1 MSSPRHRVALFCED
15 QGHEQVG
22 SALIRRLAR
31 EVGAHVL
38 VDPMCARG
46 GRGRAIAELKTWQR
60 ALQLGKKTGVP
71 DLLVVLIDGNCEGV
85 NATRKQIEPM
95 IDPSV
100 CPVAVIGVPDPH
112 VERWLIADPEAFT
125 ALIGA
130 PPPADPGKCG
140 RDIYKRIIRE
150 TVERA
155 GMPLLSDVLELSPD
169 LIDSMD
175 LFRAGKT
182 QPALGQLLDELQRAL
197 RTLAQTP

>member
-1 MSSPRHRVALFCED
+1 MSGPRHRVALFCED

-38 VDPMCARG
+38 VDPLCARG
-46 GRGRAIAELKTWQR
+46 GRGRAITELKTWQR
-60 ALQLGKKTGVP
+60 ALQLGQKTGVP

-85 NATRKQIEPM
+85 HATRKQIEPM
-95 IDPSV
+95 INPSV

-130 PPPADPGKCG
+130 PPPTDPGKCG

-155 GMPLLSDVLELSPD
+155 GVPLLSDVLELSPD
-169 LIDSMD
+169 LIDCMD

-197 RTLAQTP
+197 RTLAQTA